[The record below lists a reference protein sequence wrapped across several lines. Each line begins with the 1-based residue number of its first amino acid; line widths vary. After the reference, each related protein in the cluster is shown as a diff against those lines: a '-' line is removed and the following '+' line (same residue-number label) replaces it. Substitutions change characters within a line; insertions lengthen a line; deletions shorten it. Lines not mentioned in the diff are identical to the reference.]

1 MRTTW
6 DRGLER
12 PAHAHGPQ
20 PAVPPF
26 RCPGPP
32 AGAGVGGQ
40 TNARLGRPPRHSW
53 AGCRARGRRDKGG
66 RGPVGFVRRG
76 TELGATGPGPDPAPR
91 DALHPNLQIR
101 SGLRTPG
108 PSAPGTPLH
117 SRPPHLPT
125 ASPTCRVYPN
135 PRPHP
140 QPGTRIP
147 GTRNLQDRSPL
158 SPNAWI
164 PASLTPD
171 LSRTPSPP
179 RPFPDAP
186 GSPDPRAPAP
196 PDPLPAPG
204 SLGPRLAEA
213 CGLTPHEQQQQDQG
227 GPSPQR
233 HVERS

>member
-1 MRTTW
+1 MFA
-6 DRGLER
+6 E
-12 PAHAHGPQ
+12 GPSS
-20 PAVPPF
+20 
-26 RCPGPP
+26 GP
-32 AGAGVGGQ
+32 
-40 TNARLGRPPRHSW
+40 R
-53 AGCRARGRRDKGG
+53 
-66 RGPVGFVRRG
+66 
-76 TELGATGPGPDPAPR
+76 DPA
-91 DALHPNLQIR
+91 
-101 SGLRTPG
+101 RTPH
-108 PSAPGTPLH
+108 PGTPYTQTSGSDLDSRLRGPRPPGLPYTPDLH
-117 SRPPHLPT
+117 TSRPLPRPV
-125 ASPTCRVYPN
+125 ASIPTPD
-135 PRPHP
+135 PHP

>member
-20 PAVPPF
+20 RVVPPF

-91 DALHPNLQIR
+91 DALHPNLRIR
-101 SGLRTPG
+101 SGLPTPG

-135 PRPHP
+135 PRPAPPARDPHP
-140 QPGTRIP
+140 WDPESPGPLPAQPERRDPRIP
-147 GTRNLQDRSPL
+147 D
-158 SPNAWI
+158 
-164 PASLTPD
+164 
-171 LSRTPSPP
+171 
-179 RPFPDAP
+179 P
-186 GSPDPRAPAP
+186 GPE
-196 PDPLPAPG
+196 PDPL
-204 SLGPRLAEA
+204 
-213 CGLTPHEQQQQDQG
+213 TPETL
-227 GPSPQR
+227 P
-233 HVERS
+233 